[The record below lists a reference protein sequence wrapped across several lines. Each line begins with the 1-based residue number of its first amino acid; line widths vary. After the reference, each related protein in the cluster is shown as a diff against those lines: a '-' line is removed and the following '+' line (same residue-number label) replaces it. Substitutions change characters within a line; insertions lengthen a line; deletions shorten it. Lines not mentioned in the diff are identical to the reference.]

1 MVGRKQESKLRT
13 ERVVVHVTSIEK
25 EKIKELAEENGVD
38 VSTLIR
44 SAIIYKKFNQFFKE

>member
-13 ERVVVHVTSIEK
+13 ERVVVHVTAIEK

>member
-1 MVGRKQESKLRT
+1 MLGRKEESKLRN
-13 ERVVVHVTSIEK
+13 ERVVIHVTATEK

-44 SAIIYKKFNQFFKE
+44 TAIIYKKFNQFFKE